1 MLSLQCNDN
10 KNMIAG
16 HDDKTY
22 INNNG
27 NVNNSSV
34 MTVII
39 TVLPQRLVV

>member
-1 MLSLQCNDN
+1 
-10 KNMIAG
+10 MIAG